1 MVARV
6 YDHRHRGGG
15 GLMAA
20 ILGVLGGAALG
31 LAWMA
36 WSGGWR
42 ASGPSHLRLD
52 LEVPEA
58 PSLPTPTPAPD
69 PQPVPLPTPVAPPR

>member
-1 MVARV
+1 
-6 YDHRHRGGG
+6 
-15 GLMAA
+15 MAVVV
-20 ILGVLGGAALG
+20 GVLAVAALG

-36 WSGGWR
+36 RSGDWR

-52 LEVPEA
+52 LKVPEA